1 MQPLYH
7 FLGIVAIRLAST
19 IALTEA
25 TTVIGAQSPP
35 PSTSGNLLWYNDVS
49 GDEWVSQGLPIGNG
63 YQAAMVR
70 K

>member
-7 FLGIVAIRLAST
+7 FFGIIAVQLAATIVST
-19 IALTEA
+19 KA
-25 TTVIGAQSPP
+25 TTVIGGQSPP

-49 GDEWVSQGLPIGNG
+49 GDEWISQGLPIGNG

-70 K
+70 